1 MSPPAFWLQT
11 AGQTLNE
18 SAGLTKAGASAQDS
32 YPLPGTLYGVGTW
45 FRFRDE
51 DSILALPRTIYH
63 SLWPRFLF
71 FKRGDVYGLAKGI
84 KRVCGRAWV
93 REMRALEIEVPR
105 VIRATSGGL
114 PAPI

>member
-1 MSPPAFWLQT
+1 MSQ
-11 AGQTLNE
+11 QD
-18 SAGLTKAGASAQDS
+18 LTKAGASAQDS

-51 DSILALPRTIYH
+51 DSILVLPRTICVTH
-63 SLWPRFLF
+63 PLWPRFLF
-71 FKRGDVYGLAKGI
+71 FKRGYVYGLAKGI

-93 REMRALEIEVPR
+93 REMRALETEVPR

-114 PAPI
+114 PTPI